1 MRKHVACWA
10 LRGVVPA
17 PVEGSVDARV
27 YAVVVFVRVRF
38 PLRELKRICVA
49 WRENAKF

>member
-1 MRKHVACWA
+1 MRKRVACWA

-17 PVEGSVDARV
+17 RVEGSVDVCV
-27 YAVVVFVRVRF
+27 YAFVVFVGVRF
-38 PLRELKRICVA
+38 PLRELKRIV